1 MFLSI
6 KSECEIE
13 KKVGS
18 RTDKEAT
25 MFPPSIP
32 LTNSEI
38 VALRADLH
46 DAIQVAQKRWCKVHT
61 TQPLHPKI

>member
-1 MFLSI
+1 MKL
-6 KSECEIE
+6 
-13 KKVGS
+13 KKILGS

-46 DAIQVAQKRWCKVHT
+46 DAIQVAQKRWGKVRT